1 MSARFTMANTEENFE
16 LLNEVSSEFWLGNE
30 TTSSV
35 EVEFED
41 SAECDRVKSELAN
54 RSSQFDQQ

>member
-1 MSARFTMANTEENFE
+1 MANTEENFE

-54 RSSQFDQQ
+54 RSSQFDPQ